1 MIRKTLSFMG
11 LYAARMSAEHPNFNY
26 TTMMNLTA
34 TEFYHYSGLT
44 YHQLGND
51 VFSSVYG
58 DV

>member
-1 MIRKTLSFMG
+1 MG